1 MSCRWGLRAA
11 PASWLPSPRCLT
23 IFQTTLVSCA
33 WPLPWQDEDVC
44 FFSLCTLMGESDLW
58 CGLETN
64 MEVPLGPWTWG
75 QLSRDWCDG
84 HPHGDSKIPIVRLQ
98 LVIPGDCLPRVSS
111 WTVYNSNFDILW
123 ILNNHFVD
131 CLPHIPIQRLLT
143 AVGFWLVVWCQEMK
157 FVFWNS
163 WFKSS
168 LLHLLPVGHHRQ
180 FSYLLPVFIPSL
192 SLVELYCPM
201 WLLKLN

>member
-1 MSCRWGLRAA
+1 MSCRWGLGLPQHPDSPAHH
-11 PASWLPSPRCLT
+11 ASWSFRLLWSPVPGPFLGKMKM
-23 IFQTTLVSCA
+23 FV
-33 WPLPWQDEDVC
+33 
-44 FFSLCTLMGESDLW
+44 FFPLCTLMGESGLW

-84 HPHGDSKIPIVRLQ
+84 HPHGDSKIPTVCLQ
-98 LVIPGDCLPRVSS
+98 VVIPGDCLPRVSS

-123 ILNNHFVD
+123 IFNNHFVD
-131 CLPHIPIQRLLT
+131 CLPHTPTQRLLT

-168 LLHLLPVGHHRQ
+168 LLHLLAVGHHRQ